1 MPLNCAVST
10 RSPTYTFIKLGTASE
25 LVLPQPFYY
34 VTWAWVGCQVE
45 IFVFSSGNWWDL
57 NLGSFDWQSSAL
69 TTWPHSCMVVW
80 LYCLQT
86 HSRVHFYCLC
96 AGWEGKGS
104 LQEMSLLSWRLH
116 DHKRSEVV
124 HYNTCGNNTSVC
136 STHNTIILHYTT
148 ATAYQLNVN
157 L

>member
-80 LYCLQT
+80 LYGCIACKLT
-86 HSRVHFYCLC
+86 LS
-96 AGWEGKGS
+96 
-104 LQEMSLLSWRLH
+104 SLLL
-116 DHKRSEVV
+116 
-124 HYNTCGNNTSVC
+124 SVC
-136 STHNTIILHYTT
+136 RVRGKRFFARDVSPILETSWSQKVRGCTLQYLWKQYILQFVAPTTLSYYTT
-148 ATAYQLNVN
+148 LPLLHTS
-157 L
+157 

>member
-10 RSPTYTFIKLGTASE
+10 RSPTYTFIELGTASE

-86 HSRVHFYCLC
+86 HSEFTSIVCVQGEREKVLCKRCLSYL
-96 AGWEGKGS
+96 GDVMITKG
-104 LQEMSLLSWRLH
+104 QRL
-116 DHKRSEVV
+116 
-124 HYNTCGNNTSVC
+124 
-136 STHNTIILHYTT
+136 YTT
-148 ATAYQLNVN
+148 ILVETIHQFVAPTTLSYYTTLP
-157 L
+157 LLHTS